1 METYSVTGMKH
12 NLPPFAKSQMQ
23 LELNNSS
30 VHSSFDRSEL
40 NLSTN
45 NES

>member
-1 METYSVTGMKH
+1 MKN
-12 NLPPFAKSQMQ
+12 NLPLFAKSQMQ
-23 LELNNSS
+23 LKLNNSS

-40 NLSTN
+40 NLSTK